1 MSTPSRITA
10 TITQIQALTAESVDI
25 SLEVDNALTR
35 YTPGQYVT
43 TIATIDGE
51 EVRRSYSISDW
62 KNDRQFSIGVK
73 QVRGG
78 KMSTFLCQ
86 TVKVGHKLEV
96 IGPEGKFVT
105 DPRSDIRRQHVFI
118 TAGSGITPVLPMII
132 NLLEE
137 EGMSTC
143 HLLYGN
149 RTEHT
154 IMYKES
160 VSKLESTYKDQLMV
174 SHILSKPIL
183 KRQPGLSGLFKK
195 PMASWQGLTGR
206 ISDTILQE
214 WTEQSSIDPNYAVFY
229 LCGPGDMID
238 QVTRWLES
246 NKVTKDRIKKE
257 FFTSSGTTKP
267 SVDSDQVIAAQVE
280 VTLKGKEYIVEVAP
294 TETIL
299 DALIK
304 LNLDPP
310 HSCTSGACSSCVAQV
325 TKGQTKMDAC
335 YALDDDEVKAGMVL
349 TCQAHPTTPE
359 VTLTYDV

>member
-1 MSTPSRITA
+1 MSTPKRLTA
-10 TITQIQALTAESVDI
+10 TITAIQALTAESVDI
-25 SLEVDNALTR
+25 TFEVDDTLSS
-35 YTPGQYVT
+35 YSPGQYVT
-43 TIATIDGE
+43 IIAKVDGE

-62 KNDRQFSIGVK
+62 KSNRHFSIGVK

-78 KMSTFLCQ
+78 KMSTYLCQ
-86 TVKVGHKLEV
+86 TVKPGDTVEV
-96 IGPEGKFVT
+96 MGPEGKFIT

-118 TAGSGITPVLPMII
+118 TAGSGITPVLPMIKSI
-132 NLLEE
+132 LEE

-154 IMYKES
+154 IMYKDS
-160 VSKLESTYKDQLMV
+160 INKLESTYKGQLIV

-183 KRQPGLSGLFKK
+183 KRQPGFSGLFKK
-195 PMASWQGLTGR
+195 PVPSWEGLTGR
-206 ISDTILQE
+206 ISDKILEE
-214 WTEQSSIDPNYAVFY
+214 WMDHSSIDVKNTIFY

-238 QVTRWLES
+238 QVTQWLE
-246 NKVTKDRIKKE
+246 NKSVTKDRIKKE
-257 FFTSSGTTKP
+257 FFTSSGTTKAP
-267 SVDSDQVIAAQVE
+267 SNKDQVISAQVE
-280 VTLKGKEYIVEVAP
+280 VTLKGKEYQIQVAP
-294 TETIL
+294 DETIL

-335 YALDDDEVKAGMVL
+335 YALDEEEVKSGMVL
-349 TCQAHPTTPE
+349 TCQAHPTTAE
-359 VTLTYDV
+359 VILTYDI